1 MAGGDEIVQDSELA
15 VALALAVKRLRARMR
30 EEAGATST
38 GLTLTQLAV
47 LDRVLN
53 QDPATPVTAASL
65 AAAEHVTQQAI
76 AQSLPALRA
85 AGLIATRRD
94 PTDGRKTPIV
104 ATAAGRRLRARLR
117 ENREAWLVRALD
129 ATLSARERATL
140 TSAVA
145 LIERVAEVDL
155 SPELE
160 LR

>member
-1 MAGGDEIVQDSELA
+1 MAGDDATLPSSELA

-47 LDRVLN
+47 LERVLSEG
-53 QDPATPVTAASL
+53 PITAASL

-76 AQSLPALRA
+76 AQSLPALKG
-85 AGLIATRRD
+85 AGLIDTRRD
-94 PTDGRKTPIV
+94 PADGRKTLIV

-117 ENREAWLVRALD
+117 QHREAWLVHALE

-140 TSAVA
+140 GRAVT
-145 LIERVAEVDL
+145 LLERLAAVDL
-155 SPELE
+155 RSELE